1 MAVERE
7 FHADRHDEPIKPAS
21 TVMLVRESSA
31 STTPLEVFMVQR
43 THNASFA
50 RGMYV
55 FPGGRVDDCD
65 ADPRLHA
72 LCDGLDD
79 DRASALLRVERGG
92 LAYWVGALR
101 ECFEES
107 GILLARH
114 SRSGE
119 LVRIDDAATARRF
132 AEARHAVHDGTAT
145 LLDVCRAEGL
155 RLALGDVRYV
165 SHWITPRGESRRFDT
180 RFFVAPA
187 PPGQEP
193 LHDDLETIDSLWVSP
208 SEALERATRGE
219 LAMFPPTASNL
230 QFLAGHGDVGT
241 VLAAADAVG
250 SPPPIL
256 PKFKVDARGHVIGVV
271 LPGEADYDTLP
282 D

>member
-1 MAVERE
+1 MTVERE

-21 TVMLVRESSA
+21 TVMLVRANSDSA
-31 STTPLEVFMVQR
+31 SPLEVFMVQR

-55 FPGGRVDDCD
+55 FPGGRVDESD

-79 DRASALLRVERGG
+79 VRASALLRVERGG

-114 SRSGE
+114 AGSGE

-208 SEALERATRGE
+208 GEALERATRGE

-250 SPPPIL
+250 SPAPIL

-271 LPGEADYDTLP
+271 LPGEPDYDRLP